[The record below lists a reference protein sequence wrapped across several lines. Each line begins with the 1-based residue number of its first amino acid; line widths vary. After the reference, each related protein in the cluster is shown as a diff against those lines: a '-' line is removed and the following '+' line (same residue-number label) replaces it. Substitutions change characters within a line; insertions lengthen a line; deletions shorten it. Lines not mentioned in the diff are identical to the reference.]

1 MRKII
6 VTVIALCLLCTASCA
21 FRTTEEYPETQF
33 TPPRSYAR
41 CEPYFFSHH
50 NA

>member
-6 VTVIALCLLCTASCA
+6 VAVLTACLLCSASCA
-21 FRTTEEYPETQF
+21 FRTAEEYPETQF
-33 TPPRSYAR
+33 TPPRSYSR
-41 CEPYFFSHH
+41 DEPYSFSHH